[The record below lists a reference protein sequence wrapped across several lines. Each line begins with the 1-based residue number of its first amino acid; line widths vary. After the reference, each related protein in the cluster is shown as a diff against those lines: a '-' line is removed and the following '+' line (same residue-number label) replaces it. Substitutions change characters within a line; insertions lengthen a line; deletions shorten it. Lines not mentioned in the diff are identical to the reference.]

1 LAAADVD
8 AGKYGMTRRLETL
21 FDLPLSD
28 STTIAEE
35 IATESTPDE
44 TRAAIVEIDL
54 AIDKIDAALPAV
66 RDLDASD
73 RELDD
78 IAAKATETFENLTD
92 LGFNV
97 DSRFSAELFA
107 VASTML
113 GHALTAKTTKLQKK
127 LKVLELQM
135 KKLKLDQDTARQ
147 GGTDPV
153 DTAHGRV
160 MTRNDLLEMLKS
172 NRDQKDKSA

>member
-1 LAAADVD
+1 
-8 AGKYGMTRRLETL
+8 MTRKLENL
-21 FDLPLSD
+21 FDLPPSVCSSEGED
-28 STTIAEE
+28 QPVETVEQ
-35 IATESTPDE
+35 
-44 TRAAIVEIDL
+44 TRAAIVEIDE

-66 RDLDASD
+66 RDLEASD

-97 DSRFSAELFA
+97 DSRYSAELFA

-135 KKLKLDQDTARQ
+135 KKLKLDKDTAKNQ
-147 GGTDPV
+147 DAEPMQ
-153 DTAHGRV
+153 TAHGRV
-160 MTRNDLLEMLKS
+160 MSRNDLLDLLKES
-172 NRDQKDKSA
+172 RDQKDKSV

>member
-1 LAAADVD
+1 
-8 AGKYGMTRRLETL
+8 MTRRLETL